1 MKSQTGDALASAFS
15 AHGFAPATSPAVVGG
30 WVGDPR
36 GGGLEWSDE
45 CYRLLGF
52 EPGRGQPSIR
62 AFLQQV
68 HPQDRKRV
76 LAAIARSLTEA
87 GGHEIEYR
95 MRLSDGNTGYF
106 VNQGFT
112 FCDESGRPV
121 SIVGTTRR
129 RGAQLR
135 ADAESRRQTDC
146 IRVLMSHLPGGV
158 AIFDAEARLRRWNSL
173 FVDLLGLPREFAYA
187 GARFDMLFLPLVMR
201 GAFGAES
208 SSEALPD
215 LLRSLVDAQRLEMRR
230 GASGVAVELRG
241 RRLDE
246 GGFAL
251 FCAEVAADPEE
262 REKSLAHTVISNSPD
277 GIVIVDAGHVIR
289 SINPAFAAMTGYA
302 PVEAVGRPIAALADD
317 DFAGDMRRVIAGL
330 EHRADWSGEV
340 VLKKRDGDS
349 VHMPAQVVQVTG
361 SDGVRVAQYVWIFH
375 DVSESRRVAEQVDH
389 LAHHDPLTGLANRLM
404 LRVRLEQALPEGRR
418 RGWAVALMMLDLDR
432 FKVINDTLG
441 HSVGDELLREVAS
454 RLQHAVRET
463 DMVARL
469 GGDEFIVL
477 LPDIRNAADVVT
489 VARKVIGAFSR
500 PVLVGSTELY
510 TSPSIGV
517 SMFPA
522 DGADA
527 DTLLRNADTA
537 MYHAK
542 AAGRN
547 NYQFYAAEMN
557 LAATQRLDLE
567 RKLRQALAHGELAL
581 VFQPQLRAE
590 AGSDQWLPIGVEALA
605 RWHHPGDGTISPAR
619 FIPVAE
625 ETGLIV
631 PLGEWV
637 LRTACRQ
644 VKAWLDDGLPP
655 IKVAVNVSA
664 RQLHRRDFLET
675 VAGILAETDLPAEML
690 ELEVTESVA
699 MDNPEESIKL
709 LQAIRRMGVSIAIDD
724 FGTGYSSLAYLKRL
738 PIDYLKIDRSFV
750 ADIEQ
755 DLNDRAIAFGT
766 IALAHSL
773 GLKVIAEGVETAD
786 QLDLLRGNRCDE
798 IQGYF
803 FSPPLPPEAA
813 YDYLH
818 QRIGFRLT

>member
-1 MKSQTGDALASAFS
+1 M
-15 AHGFAPATSPAVVGG
+15 VGG

-52 EPGRGQPSIR
+52 EPGRGQPSLR

-76 LAAIARSLTEA
+76 LAAIARSLSEP
-87 GGHEIEYR
+87 GSHEIEYR
-95 MRLSDGNTGYF
+95 MCLSDGNTGYF
-106 VNQGFT
+106 VNQGVT
-112 FCDESGRPV
+112 YCDESGRPV
-121 SIVGTTRR
+121 SVVGTTRR

-135 ADAESRRQTDC
+135 ADAESRRQADC
-146 IRVLMSHLPGGV
+146 VRVLMSHLPGGV
-158 AIFDAEARLRRWNSL
+158 AVFDAEARLRRWNSP
-173 FVDLLGLPREFAYA
+173 FADLLGLPREFVYS
-187 GARFDMLFLPLVMR
+187 GARFDLLFLPLVMR
-201 GAFGAES
+201 GAFGAGS
-208 SSEALPD
+208 SPEILPD
-215 LLRSLVDAQRLEMRR
+215 LMRSLVEAQRLEMRR
-230 GASGVAVELRG
+230 GAAGVTVELCG

-246 GGFAL
+246 GGFVL
-251 FCAEVAADPEE
+251 FCAEVATDPEE
-262 REKSLAHTVISNSPD
+262 REKSLAHTVISNSRD

-289 SINPAFAAMTGYA
+289 SINPAFAAMTGYT
-302 PVEAVGRPIAALADD
+302 PVEVIGRPVAALADNN
-317 DFAGDMRRVIAGL
+317 FAGEMKRVIADL
-330 EHRADWSGEV
+330 EHRAGWSGEV
-340 VLKKRDGDS
+340 VFRKSDGDS
-349 VHMPAQVVQVTG
+349 IHTPARVVQVTG
-361 SDGVRVAQYVWIFH
+361 SDGAMVAQYVWIFH
-375 DVSESRRVAEQVDH
+375 DVSESRRAAEQVDH
-389 LAHHDPLTGLANRLM
+389 LAHHDSLTGLANRLM
-404 LRVRLEQALPEGRR
+404 LRVRLQQALPEGRR

-432 FKVINDTLG
+432 FKIINDTLG
-441 HSVGDELLREVAS
+441 HSVGDELLREVAA

-469 GGDEFIVL
+469 GGDEFVIL
-477 LPDIRNAADVVT
+477 LPDVRNAADVVT

-510 TSPSIGV
+510 TSPSIGI

-542 AAGRN
+542 AGGRN
-547 NYQFYAAEMN
+547 NYQFYAEEMN

-567 RKLRQALAHGELAL
+567 RKLRHALAQGELSL
-581 VFQPQLRAE
+581 VFQPQLKAV
-590 AGSDQWLPIGVEALA
+590 AGSEQWLPIGVEALA
-605 RWHHPGDGTISPAR
+605 RWHRPGDGAISPAR

-637 LRTACRQ
+637 LRSACRQ
-644 VKAWLDDGLPP
+644 MKTWLDAGLPP

-675 VAGILAETDLPAEML
+675 VAGILAQTDLPAEML
-690 ELEVTESVA
+690 ELEVTESAA

-724 FGTGYSSLAYLKRL
+724 FGSGYSSLAYLKRL

-750 ADIEQ
+750 TDIEQ

-786 QLDLLRGNRCDE
+786 QLDLLRGNGCDE

-803 FSPPLPPEAA
+803 FSPPLPPEVA